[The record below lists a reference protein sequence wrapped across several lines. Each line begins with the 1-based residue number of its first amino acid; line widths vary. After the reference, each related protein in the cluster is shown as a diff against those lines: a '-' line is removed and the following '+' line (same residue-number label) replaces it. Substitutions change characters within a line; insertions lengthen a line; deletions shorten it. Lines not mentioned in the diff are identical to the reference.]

1 MKIFEVY
8 KNFFYALDYVYDNYK
23 NKELGNFLSEANPF
37 LFNDEGSAD
46 SCIYYEFKKIF
57 LEDNKNEDIS
67 EKDVYN
73 WIVKYINKLDNSIV
87 KEAFSKISFEMWIN
101 SLK

>member
-1 MKIFEVY
+1 M
-8 KNFFYALDYVYDNYK
+8 
-23 NKELGNFLSEANPF
+23 SEANLF
-37 LFNDEGSAD
+37 LFNNEGSAD

-87 KEAFSKISFEMWIN
+87 KEAFSKISF
-101 SLK
+101 